1 MEVKTVKGK
10 YQNEKRSLNFDIR
23 ADESQESGNRL
34 VGTPIVF
41 GSRTTLFQDWDGN
54 NVDEIIEPT
63 ALEGADL
70 SDVKFL
76 VNHDTSQLPLAR
88 YVEGAENNTMQLH
101 IDEKGVN
108 ISVTL
113 DIENSQRA
121 RDLYSAV
128 KRMDVTGMS
137 FMFDVSEWNEEHEEN
152 GTRLNR
158 VTKISKVYE
167 VSAVTFPAYE
177 DTSIEARSKYT
188 KPRIASVE
196 PLRLKCKILGGF

>member
-1 MEVKTVKGK
+1 MKDK
-10 YQNEKRSLNFDIR
+10 YQNEKRSLNFNVR
-23 ADESQESGNRL
+23 ADEGETVNRL

-41 GSRTTLFQDWDGN
+41 GSRTTLCQDWNGN
-54 NVDEIIEPT
+54 NIDEIIEST
-63 ALEGADL
+63 ALEDADL
-70 SDVKFL
+70 SDVRFL

-88 YVEGAENNTMQLH
+88 YVQGAENNTMTLS
-101 IDEKGVN
+101 IDSNGVN
-108 ISVTL
+108 IVVDL
-113 DIENSQRA
+113 DVENSQRA
-121 RDLYSAV
+121 KDLYSAV
-128 KRMDVTGMS
+128 KRGDVTGMS
-137 FMFDVSEWNEEHEEN
+137 FMFDVSEWAEEHEKD

-196 PLRLKCKILGGF
+196 TLKLKCKILGGF

>member
-1 MEVKTVKGK
+1 MKDK

-23 ADESQESGNRL
+23 ADETQESGNRL

-41 GSRTTLFQDWDGN
+41 GSRTTLCQDWNGN
-54 NVDEIIEPT
+54 NIDEIIEPT
-63 ALEGADL
+63 ALDGADL
-70 SDVKFL
+70 SDVRFL

-101 IDEKGVN
+101 IDENGVN
-108 ISVTL
+108 MSVTL
-113 DIENSQRA
+113 DVENSQRA

-128 KRMDVTGMS
+128 KRGDVTGMS
-137 FMFDVSEWNEEHEEN
+137 FMFDVSEWSEEHEEN

-188 KPRIASVE
+188 KPRVMSVE
-196 PLRLKCKILGGF
+196 TLKLKCKILGGF

>member
-23 ADESQESGNRL
+23 ADEGESGNRL

-101 IDEKGVN
+101 IDENCVN

-128 KRMDVTGMS
+128 KRSDVTGMS

-196 PLRLKCKILGGF
+196 TLKLKCKILGGF

>member
-1 MEVKTVKGK
+1 MKDK
-10 YQNEKRSLNFDIR
+10 YQNEKRSLNFNIR
-23 ADESQESGNRL
+23 ADETQESGNRL
-34 VGTPIVF
+34 IGTPIVF
-41 GSRTTLFQDWDGN
+41 GSRTTLGKDWDGN

-63 ALEGADL
+63 ALDGADL
-70 SDVKFL
+70 SDVRFL
-76 VNHDTSQLPLAR
+76 VNHDTNQLPLAR

-101 IDEKGVN
+101 IDENGVN
-108 ISVTL
+108 MSVTL

-128 KRMDVTGMS
+128 KRGDVTGMS
-137 FMFDVSEWNEEHEEN
+137 FMFDVAEWSEEHEEN

-177 DTSIEARSKYT
+177 NTNIEARSKYT
-188 KPRIASVE
+188 KPHITSVE
-196 PLRLKCKILGGF
+196 TLKLKCKILGGF

>member
-1 MEVKTVKGK
+1 MKKSK
-10 YQNEKRSLNFDIR
+10 YQNEKRSLNFNVR
-23 ADESQESGNRL
+23 TDEGETGNRL

-41 GSRTTLFQDWDGN
+41 GSRTTICQDWNGN
-54 NVDEIIEPT
+54 NIDEIIEST

-70 SDVKFL
+70 SDVRFL

-88 YVEGAENNTMQLH
+88 YVQGAENNTMTFS
-101 IDEKGVN
+101 IDSNGVN
-108 ISVTL
+108 IVVDL
-113 DIENSQRA
+113 DVENSQRA
-121 RDLYSAV
+121 KDLYSAV
-128 KRMDVTGMS
+128 ARGDVTGMS
-137 FMFDVSEWNEEHEEN
+137 FMFDVSEWAEEHEKD

-167 VSAVTFPAYE
+167 VSAVTFPSYE

-196 PLRLKCKILGGF
+196 TLKLKCKILGGF

>member
-1 MEVKTVKGK
+1 MKKSK
-10 YQNEKRSLNFDIR
+10 YQNEKRSLKFDIR
-23 ADESQESGNRL
+23 ADEGESGNRL

-41 GSRTTLFQDWDGN
+41 NSRTNLGKDWDGN
-54 NVDEIIEPT
+54 NVDEIIEST

-70 SDVKFL
+70 SDVRFL

-88 YVEGAENNTMQLH
+88 YVQGAENNTMTLS
-101 IDEKGVN
+101 IDSNGVN
-108 ISVTL
+108 IVVDL
-113 DIENSQRA
+113 DVENSQRA
-121 RDLYSAV
+121 KDLYSAV
-128 KRMDVTGMS
+128 KRGDVTGMS
-137 FMFDVSEWNEEHEEN
+137 FMFNVSEWNEEHEEN

-188 KPRIASVE
+188 KPHIASVE
-196 PLRLKCKILGGF
+196 TLKLKCKILGGF

>member
-1 MEVKTVKGK
+1 MMKSK
-10 YQNEKRSLNFDIR
+10 YQNEKRSLKFDIR
-23 ADESQESGNRL
+23 ADEGETGNRL

-41 GSRTTLFQDWDGN
+41 GSRTTLGKDWDGN
-54 NVDEIIEPT
+54 NVDEIIEPN

-70 SDVKFL
+70 SDVRFL

-88 YVEGAENNTMQLH
+88 YVQGAENNTMTLS
-101 IDEKGVN
+101 IDGSGVN
-108 ISVTL
+108 IVVDL
-113 DIENSQRA
+113 DVENSQRA
-121 RDLYSAV
+121 KDLYSAV
-128 KRMDVTGMS
+128 ARGDVTGMS

-177 DTSIEARSKYT
+177 DTSIEARDKYSKPKIYDN
-188 KPRIASVE
+188 VE
-196 PLRLKCKILGGF
+196 TLKLKCKILGGF